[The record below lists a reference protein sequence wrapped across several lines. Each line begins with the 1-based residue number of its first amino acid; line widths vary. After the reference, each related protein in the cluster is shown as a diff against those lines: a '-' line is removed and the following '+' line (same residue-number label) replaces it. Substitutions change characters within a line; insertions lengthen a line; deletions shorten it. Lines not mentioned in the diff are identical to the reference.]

1 VLGDGIDISADANG
15 GFTAARVLQ
24 VGRMLEDQGYFHFE
38 EPCPYDDPAHTAQ
51 VAAALDIPVAGGE
64 QDNALGQ
71 FRRMIDEG
79 VVDIVQ
85 PDIGYVGGV
94 PALRPAPSR
103 RR

>member
-1 VLGDGIDISADANG
+1 MSAHA
-15 GFTAARVLQ
+15 T
-24 VGRMLEDQGYFHFE
+24 
-38 EPCPYDDPAHTAQ
+38 T
-51 VAAALDIPVAGGE
+51 ALDIPVAGGE